1 MEQHRQKVNASSPA
15 GKLVACGVLVG
26 GVIPLIVWV
35 ATGLVAWPLVIV
47 GAAIVLVAGVQVAS
61 GKLRSSGRGS
71 RSVRSLADAV
81 PYDPAT
87 QYPVVRASICTGERV
102 AGFKNRTNGHFTEV
116 MLITSAED
124 EQAFMDAYQI
134 ETLKTEY

>member
-1 MEQHRQKVNASSPA
+1 M
-15 GKLVACGVLVG
+15 
-26 GVIPLIVWV
+26 
-35 ATGLVAWPLVIV
+35 
-47 GAAIVLVAGVQVAS
+47 
-61 GKLRSSGRGS
+61 
-71 RSVRSLADAV
+71 V
-81 PYDPAT
+81 PYDPET